1 MSDPFVAEIR
11 MFACNFAPTG
21 WAMCNGQLMPIAQN
35 TALFSLIGT
44 FYGGNG
50 TSTFALPN
58 LQGSVAIG
66 QGQGPGLT
74 PRNIGEQAGTE
85 AVALLQAEMPSHA
98 HGFNAMTVA
107 ANATTSNAN
116 MLSKGLKGGLQASNI
131 AKMYS
136 AGAANTTLNPATAMA
151 PNGGGLPHNNMMPYL
166 VVNFC
171 IALQGVFPPR
181 Q

>member
-21 WAMCNGQLMPIAQN
+21 WAMCNGQLMPINQN
-35 TALFSLIGT
+35 TALFSLLGT
-44 FYGGNG
+44 YYGGNG

-66 QGQGPGLT
+66 QGQGTTLT
-74 PRNIGEQAGTE
+74 PRYIGEQGGTE
-85 AVALLQAEMPSHA
+85 SVALLQTEMPLHA
-98 HGFNAMTVA
+98 HGFNATTAA
-107 ANATTSNAN
+107 ANATTSNGS

-136 AGAANTTLNPATAMA
+136 TGTANTILNPVTAMA
-151 PNGGGLPHNNMMPYL
+151 LNGGNLPHNNMMPYL